1 MKRRAVPIL
10 IRKKARNQTDTFG
23 PKNVGLKNVKF
34 SQDPIKNQSV
44 SMILIVVYRTA
55 ETATGL
61 FEKRQIFSETY
72 KKPMVRCENVLG
84 AS

>member
-1 MKRRAVPIL
+1 MSWAVL
-10 IRKKARNQTDTFG
+10 EMSSRHLGGVLKFG
-23 PKNVGLKNVKF
+23 V
-34 SQDPIKNQSV
+34 
-44 SMILIVVYRTA
+44 VVYRTA

-84 AS
+84 TS